1 VGSGVLTAPR
11 VACNDRFIISRTWSG
26 ALGTARPNFPKLKNI
41 QPLAFEKVAATFP
54 VMEEKA
60 TILLVDDSEED
71 VYLFQRALKSAGQ
84 DFNVHVAHNGLEAIQ
99 YLSRACE
106 AQAADAVPMPKFI
119 LTDNRMPILTGRDL
133 LRWIKEHP
141 RCRVIPSVI
150 LGGSD
155 SPDDVKES
163 YDLGAHSYFVKPNS
177 HAELLELVKMIFCYW
192 AQAKVPSP
200 PAGPP

>member
-1 VGSGVLTAPR
+1 MR
-11 VACNDRFIISRTWSG
+11 VVRRAEDKRP
-26 ALGTARPNFPKLKNI
+26 ALHQLKTI
-41 QPLAFEKVAATFP
+41 QPLAFEKDAATFP
-54 VMEEKA
+54 LMEEKA

-71 VYLFQRALKSAGQ
+71 VFLFQRALKSAGQ
-84 DFNVHVAHNGLEAIQ
+84 DLNVQVAHNGLEAIQ

-106 AQAADAVPMPKFI
+106 EKAPDGVPMPKFI

-155 SPDDVKES
+155 SPDDVRES
-163 YDLGAHSYFVKPNS
+163 YELGAHSYFVKPNS
-177 HAELLELVKMIFCYW
+177 HAELMELVKMIFCYW
-192 AQAKVPSP
+192 AQAKVPSTP
-200 PAGPP
+200 VGPPGA